1 MSGIWG
7 NNLKVSIF
15 GESHGNA
22 IGINIEGLPSGIE
35 LDLDNIDKEMKRRA
49 PGKNSISTS
58 RNESDIPEILSGYF
72 NGRTTGTPLCAIIR
86 NSDTRSKDYG
96 ELKNLMRPGH
106 ADFTGN
112 VRYSGFNDYRGGGH
126 FSGRITAPLV
136 FCGAICKQILS
147 QKGIE
152 IGAHIKKIKNIEDMS
167 FDYVNISKQQLSN
180 LQTLELPL
188 LDLSKEEAMKNTII
202 DAKNQGDSVG
212 GIIECAVVGINVG
225 LGNPFF
231 DSVESTLSHLLFSV
245 PAIIDAKNQG
255 DSVGGIIEC
264 AVVGINVGLGNPFF
278 DSVES
283 TLSHLLFSVPA
294 VKGVEF
300 GLGFELA
307 DMYGSQSN
315 DEMYYEGNQVKSK
328 TNNNGGIIGGI
339 TTGMPIIFKVAIK
352 PTPSIS
358 RQQKTVNIKDKK
370 DDILYIKGRHDPC
383 IVQRAIP
390 VIEAV
395 TAIGIFDLMKGR

>member
-22 IGINIEGLPSGIE
+22 IGINIDGLPSGIE

-136 FCGAICKQILS
+136 FCGAICKQILL

-188 LDLSKEEAMKNTII
+188 LDLSKEEAMKNT
-202 DAKNQGDSVG
+202 
-212 GIIECAVVGINVG
+212 
-225 LGNPFF
+225 
-231 DSVESTLSHLLFSV
+231 
-245 PAIIDAKNQG
+245 IIDAKNQG

-358 RQQKTVNIKDKK
+358 RQQNTVNIKDKK

>member
-7 NNLKVSIF
+7 NNLKISIF

-22 IGINIEGLPSGIE
+22 IGINIDGLPAGIE
-35 LDLDNIDKEMKRRA
+35 LDIDKIDKEMKRRA
-49 PGKNSISTS
+49 PGKSSISTS

-72 NGRTTGTPLCAIIR
+72 DGKTTGTPLCAIIR

-96 ELKNLMRPGH
+96 EVKNLMRPGH
-106 ADFTGN
+106 ADYTGHIK
-112 VRYSGFNDYRGGGH
+112 YSGFNDYRGGGH

-147 QKGIE
+147 KEGIE
-152 IGAHIKKIKNIEDMS
+152 IGAHIKKIKNIEDKG
-167 FDYVNISKQQLSN
+167 FNYVDISRQELLN
-180 LQTLELPL
+180 LQNLELPL
-188 LDLSKEEAMKNTII
+188 LDLSKEEAIKNTIL

-212 GIIECAVVGINVG
+212 GIIECAVVGIDVG
-225 LGNPFF
+225 VGNPFF

-245 PAIIDAKNQG
+245 PAIK
-255 DSVGGIIEC
+255 GI
-264 AVVGINVGLGNPFF
+264 
-278 DSVES
+278 
-283 TLSHLLFSVPA
+283 
-294 VKGVEF
+294 EF
-300 GLGFELA
+300 GLGFDIT

-315 DEMYYEGNQVKSK
+315 DEMYYDGDTVKSK
-328 TNNNGGIIGGI
+328 TNNNGGIVGGI

-358 RQQKTVNIKDKK
+358 KQQNTVNIKDKK
-370 DDILYIKGRHDPC
+370 NDVLAIKGRHDPC